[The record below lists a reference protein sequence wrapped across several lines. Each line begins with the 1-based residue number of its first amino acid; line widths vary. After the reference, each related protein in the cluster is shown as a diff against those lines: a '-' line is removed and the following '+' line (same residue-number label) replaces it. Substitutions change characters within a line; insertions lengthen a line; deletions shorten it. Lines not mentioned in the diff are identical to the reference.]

1 MSYNI
6 PDVTIVVTN
15 YNYSKYLPRCIRSC
29 LSQKHVN
36 VEVIVVD
43 DRSTDNSLD
52 VLKPFYKDIQ
62 IIRNEKNVGVAAAA
76 NTGISL
82 ARGRYVIRVD
92 ADDFVNSDMCY
103 IMSIYL
109 DSNHNAFC
117 VSCDYILVDEY
128 ENILERKNAEKDNIS
143 CGIMYR
149 RELLIELGSYNPGM
163 RHKEEV
169 ELRKRLDEFYKI
181 HHLKIPFYRYRMH
194 KNNKTKQPEYKTW
207 DIEG

>member
-1 MSYNI
+1 MPRNI
-6 PDVTIVVTN
+6 PDVTIIVTN

-29 LSQKHVN
+29 LSQKHIDI
-36 VEVIVVD
+36 EVIVVD
-43 DRSTDNSLD
+43 DCSTDNSLD

-62 IIRNEKNVGVAAAA
+62 IIRNKKNVGVAAAA
-76 NTGISL
+76 NTGINL
-82 ARGRYVIRVD
+82 ARGRYVVRVD

-103 IMSIYL
+103 FMSIYL
-109 DSNHNAFC
+109 DSNHDAFC

-169 ELRKRLDEFYKI
+169 ELRKRLDEFYNI

-207 DIEG
+207 NIEG